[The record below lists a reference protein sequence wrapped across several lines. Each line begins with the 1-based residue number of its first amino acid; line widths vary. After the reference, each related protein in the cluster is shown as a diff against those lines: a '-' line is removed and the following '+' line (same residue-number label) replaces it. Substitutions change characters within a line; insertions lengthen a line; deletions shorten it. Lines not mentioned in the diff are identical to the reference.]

1 MSGDM
6 AQAQRL
12 YRAGMTA
19 YGRKAYEEALSAFDR
34 AISLGDRSWKVLDAK
49 AAAMNKMGGAWR
61 TSAFEIASSLCK
73 RYGDKSHRPWYR
85 AASILLELGLLGAA
99 ERSITRGLTLAP
111 LSDAAARKPLLDL
124 RQVGKRKR
132 VAMTAL
138 QDENAA
144 EAEAARKGAMCFT
157 HLLTSDILY
166 LIAKAGDGDTALC
179 MAGVCQDWRGA
190 MLSHSSLWSH
200 LRLGRRRPAAKAA
213 TWVDRSGG
221 RIKTVEITRYVA
233 EADVM
238 AVATE
243 LALPIEN
250 VESVNLHYLTDGTC
264 GKYLAA
270 WRGKCRALREL
281 KVKSDTRVPQH
292 AMFQLLHQECCTLE
306 VVEMT
311 KAHVTPTP
319 TVYNF
324 NISTGIPVAPSQ
336 LVSLRHLVLGQGAV
350 HSDQAWV
357 LALAAAAPR
366 LAHLELRC
374 TTSTAFPADEDPITL
389 EYLTH
394 LEVCDRAGLSEP
406 TKALHT
412 PNLSVYSAWNWH
424 MRSTPGPPL
433 SVLDNLRGLPRTLTS
448 LDIGRCGLNQADLL
462 ALLPEFTSL
471 RFLNVSFCGI
481 DNQLL
486 EALVDGILPTLTAL
500 SVAGHDL
507 ISAGPLR
514 RLVYGRL
521 GIETTKPKPV
531 PVRRSAF
538 APKKKSKPEPT
549 PPSQSSSQHWQPSQ
563 PKVPITW
570 ICVDQCNGMAVEIL
584 TALRKHVP
592 FLSNQNGAVVE
603 DRVRGRGAFAW
614 DSELACEHAAD
625 GCHLRRRRA
634 DEEGW
639 YVHHTCKQA
648 RRE

>member
-1 MSGDM
+1 MSGDI

-19 YGRKAYEEALSAFDR
+19 YGRKDYEEALSAFDR
-34 AISLGDRSWKVLDAK
+34 AVSLGDRSWKVLDAK
-49 AAAMNKMGGAWR
+49 AAAMNKMGGVWR
-61 TSAFEIASSLCK
+61 TSAFEVASSLCK
-73 RYGDKSHRPWYR
+73 NHGTAPRRSSSNWAYSTPQSGVSL
-85 AASILLELGLLGAA
+85 AASL
-99 ERSITRGLTLAP
+99 SP
-111 LSDAAARKPLLDL
+111 LCRMQRPVNPLLDL
-124 RQVGKRKR
+124 REVGKRKR

-138 QDENAA
+138 RDENAA

-166 LIAKAGDGDTALC
+166 LIAKAGDGDTALR
-179 MAGVCQDWRGA
+179 MAGVCHDWRGA

-221 RIKTVEITRYVA
+221 RIKTIEITRYVA
-233 EADVM
+233 EAEAE

-250 VESVNLHYLTDGTC
+250 VESVNLHYVTDGTC

-281 KVKSDTRVPQH
+281 K
-292 AMFQLLHQECCTLE
+292 ECCTLE

-311 KAHVTPTP
+311 KAHLTPTP

-324 NISTGIPVAPSQ
+324 NISTGIPVNPSQ
-336 LVSLRHLVLGQGAV
+336 LVSLRHLVLGHGAV

-374 TTSTAFPADEDPITL
+374 TNHTAFPADEDPITL
-389 EYLTH
+389 EHLTH
-394 LEVCDRAGLSEP
+394 LEVCDRTGLSEP
-406 TKALHT
+406 TKTLHT

-424 MRSTPGPPL
+424 MRSAPGPPL

-486 EALVDGILPTLTAL
+486 EGLVDGILPNLTAL
-500 SVAGHDL
+500 SVAGHDQ

-538 APKKKSKPEPT
+538 APKRKSKPEPT
-549 PPSQSSSQHWQPSQ
+549 PPPQSSSQPWQPSQ

-570 ICVDQCNGMAVEIL
+570 ICIDQCNGMAVEIL
-584 TALRKHVP
+584 AALRKHVP